1 MLHGLITHKD
11 AVLRSD
17 ERALLRSGLIH
28 RLENSETHKL
38 WIAMLKDLGLDYGE
52 HGYSVKDLF
61 CVVKAAFES
70 EYSVSLD
77 VSFEE
82 GFIAAEGFQSSVEH
96 NREPRVYS
104 LPTVVY
110 LDELMVSVFFEYIA
124 VYYIWSRYGSDVEGK
139 CFKLALYALDH
150 CCRKGNLNS
159 DEGKSELMKLMR
171 EYCDD
176 VAVQFIEDAYW
187 NVLAFAIGHEIAH
200 IYIRERGIGS
210 SDPWELEYQAD
221 AIGYGII
228 LNLIEGKYPD
238 IQSPF
243 RAAFHDY
250 LYTTP
255 MVTFL
260 FYGDLAYMSY
270 WLFGEK
276 ADGGHPHFED
286 RINRMIKVSEAEK
299 YTFDTKLGN
308 DVLNSFWDISDRFR
322 EELFYKLKNGKLV
335 QIIGEGANTT
345 MNGNGYEEA
354 NRCYNQM
361 SEEMR
366 ELAVQWGVDPDKL
379 IGLWDI
385 VVQIDVVGKPG
396 AGTLVWKDRDEVYS
410 TKPYN
415 VFFRLKDLLLTSVE
429 IGVTVGPSDGPTQTI
444 LKGLYILCKL
454 LEVSTV
460 KLNEDQAKLLAVCH
474 KQSAYDQGID
484 EDELLDS
491 LGISSKTVDELVQL
505 HCIRLEEGKIY
516 LPERILIKDD

>member
-1 MLHGLITHKD
+1 MLHGFITHRG
-11 AVLRSD
+11 AVVRTNKQ
-17 ERALLRSGLIH
+17 ELLRSGLIQ
-28 RLENSETHKL
+28 RLENSETHRI
-38 WIAMLKDLGLDYGE
+38 WTEMLKDLGLDYVD

-61 CVVKAAFES
+61 HLIKNAFES
-70 EYSVSLD
+70 EYGLKLD
-77 VSFEE
+77 ISFEE
-82 GFIAAEGFQSSVEH
+82 GFVAAEGFQSTVQH
-96 NREPRVYS
+96 NREPRIYS

-124 VYYIWSRYGSDVEGK
+124 VYYMWSRYGSDVEGN

-159 DEGKSELMKLMR
+159 DEGKSELLKLMR

-176 VAVQFIEDAYW
+176 VAVQFIEDTYW

-200 IYIRERGIGS
+200 IYMNKTGIASG
-210 SDPWELEYQAD
+210 DLWEQEYQAD
-221 AIGYGII
+221 AMGYGII

-238 IQSPF
+238 IRSPF

-250 LYTTP
+250 LYTAP

-260 FYGDLAYMSY
+260 FYEDLAYMSY

-276 ADGGHPHFED
+276 ADGSHPHFDD
-286 RINRMIKVSEAEK
+286 RITRMIQVSEAEK

-308 DVLNSFWDISDRFR
+308 DVLNCFWDISDRFR
-322 EELFYKLKNGKLV
+322 EELLYKLKNGKLA
-335 QIIGEGANTT
+335 QIIGEGESTT

-379 IGLWDI
+379 IGLWNAA
-385 VVQIDVVGKPG
+385 VQIDVVGRPG
-396 AGTLVWKDRDEVYS
+396 AGTLVWRDRDEVYS

-415 VFFRLKDLLLTSVE
+415 VFFRLKVLLVESVE
-429 IGVTVGPSDGPTQTI
+429 IGMTVGPSDGPIQTI

-454 LEVSTV
+454 LKVSTV
-460 KLNEDQAKLLAVCH
+460 KLNEDQAKLLAACH
-474 KQSAYDQGID
+474 KQNAYDQGLD
-484 EDELLDS
+484 EDKLLDS
-491 LGISSKTVDELVQL
+491 LAITSKTVDELVQL

-516 LPERILIKDD
+516 LEEKILIPND